1 MKYKDYYAALGVP
14 RDADADAIKK
24 AYRKLARQHHPD
36 VSKDPGA
43 EARFKD
49 VAEAYATLK
58 DPEKRA
64 AYDALGRRRGGEEF
78 RPPPQWEQ
86 KFGAHAF
93 DAAGFG
99 DLDLADLLDA
109 LARGRQPGAGR
120 SQSVPL
126 RGHDYETG
134 VRLSLEDAHRGTT
147 VNLDV
152 AHEDGSRTLA
162 VTVPPGVTDGQRLRL
177 RGKGGPGR
185 NGGPAGDI
193 YLHITLAP
201 HPVFRTDGHD
211 LLFDLPLAP
220 WEAVLGAEVEVPTVD
235 GPVLLTV
242 PHGTQS
248 GRKLRLRGRGLANG
262 QGGRGDLY
270 ALARIEVPASATP
283 RERELFEELKRESR
297 FDPRATLAKE
307 ASHGH

>member
-1 MKYKDYYAALGVP
+1 VKYKDYYAALGVP
-14 RDADADAIKK
+14 RDADADTIKK

-43 EARFKD
+43 EARFKE

-58 DPEKRA
+58 DTEKRA
-64 AYDALGRRRGGEEF
+64 AYDALGSRRGGEDF
-78 RPPPQWEQ
+78 SPPPHWQQEFGGDA
-86 KFGAHAF
+86 FGAT
-93 DAAGFG
+93 GFG
-99 DLDLADLLDA
+99 DLDLSDLLDA
-109 LARGRQPGAGR
+109 LARGGR
-120 SQSVPL
+120 GRARGRTVPL
-126 RGHDYETG
+126 RGRDYETA
-134 VRLSLEDAHRGTT
+134 VTLSLEDAHRGAT

-152 AHEDGSRTLA
+152 THEDGTRTLA
-162 VTVPPGVTDGQRLRL
+162 VTVPAGVTDGQVLRL

-185 NGGPAGDI
+185 HGGPAGDI

-220 WEAVLGAEVEVPTVD
+220 WEAVLGAEVEVPTLD

-248 GRKLRLRGRGLANG
+248 GRKLRLRGRGLSTG

-270 ALARIEVPASATP
+270 AIVRIEVPASVTAK
-283 RERELFEELKRESR
+283 ERELFEELKRESR

-307 ASHGH
+307 ATHGH

>member
-14 RDADADAIKK
+14 RDADAEAIKK

-36 VSKDPGA
+36 VSKDAGA

-58 DPEKRA
+58 DPDKRA
-64 AYDALGRRRGGEEF
+64 AYDALGSRRGGEEF
-78 RPPPQWEQ
+78 SPPPQWQ
-86 KFGAHAF
+86 RDFGG
-93 DAAGFG
+93 DAGFA

-109 LARGRQPGAGR
+109 LARGRGARGR
-120 SQSVPL
+120 PQTVPL
-126 RGHDYETG
+126 RGHDYETS

-152 AHEDGSRTLA
+152 QHEDGTRTLA
-162 VTVPPGVTDGQRLRL
+162 VTVPAGVTDGQRLRL

-185 NGGPAGDI
+185 HGGPAGDI
-193 YLHITLAP
+193 YLHIQFAP

-211 LLFDLPLAP
+211 LMFDLALAP
-220 WEAVLGAEVEVPTVD
+220 WEAALGAEVQVPTLD
-235 GPVLLTV
+235 GAVLLTV
-242 PHGTQS
+242 PHGSQS

-262 QGGRGDLY
+262 HGGRGDLY
-270 ALARIEVPASATP
+270 AMVRIDVPASLAP
-283 RERELFEELKRESR
+283 RERELFEELARESR
-297 FDPRATLAKE
+297 FDPRATVAKE
-307 ASHGH
+307 GGHGH